1 MGGSHKHPRTQG
13 RCPGSLEEKEKEDI
27 CLKTGVSASASPES
41 PPSPGVS
48 ARRTPE
54 SPPLHRS
61 LRTRLRPR
69 LRHPRRCSLECSPE
83 SMPESRPESPAT
95 PESPPCQRR
104 SLRPKWACASG
115 TGLQPMYPLPRLPSI
130 YKYALRSW
138 LPIYRPPPPPRN
150 LRHRID

>member
-1 MGGSHKHPRTQG
+1 MSGKLG
-13 RCPGSLEEKEKEDI
+13 REGERRHLPEDRSLRPCI
-27 CLKTGVSASASPES
+27 TGVSALA
-41 PPSPGVS
+41 GVS
-48 ARRTPE
+48 ASHRPE

-61 LRTRLRPR
+61 LRTRLRLR

-115 TGLQPMYPLPRLPSI
+115 KGLQPMYLLSRLPSI

-138 LPIYRPPPPPRN
+138 LPIYRPPLPPRN
-150 LRHRID
+150 PRHV